1 MIFSFHADTF
11 VLLFAFSDRKKL
23 IQRPFLPIVL
33 SYFNIFQ
40 VKIQYPKHIKSPG
53 ISKIPGPVLQDI
65 WIYAMATS
73 RAIFIMVVKVSCLSS
88 AVVASPVKGLSEMVQ
103 MARAFLPALAAFI

>member
-1 MIFSFHADTF
+1 M
-11 VLLFAFSDRKKL
+11 LLLAISDRKKL

-33 SYFNIFQ
+33 SYFNIFENKKQ
-40 VKIQYPKHIKSPG
+40 HLNTSKAPEYQIIPGLFVKI
-53 ISKIPGPVLQDI
+53 
-65 WIYAMATS
+65 IYYLIATS

-103 MARAFLPALAAFI
+103 IARAFFPARAAFI